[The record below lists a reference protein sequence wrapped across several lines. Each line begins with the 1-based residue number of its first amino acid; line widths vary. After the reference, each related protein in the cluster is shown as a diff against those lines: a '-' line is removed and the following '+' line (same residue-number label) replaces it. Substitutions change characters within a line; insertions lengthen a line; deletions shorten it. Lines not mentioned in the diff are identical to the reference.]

1 MKSKFA
7 RLQSILLLIVSMSL
21 FLGNQSW
28 AETTTINQE
37 KAKLV
42 GKFAKYV
49 TWPSNAIKAEFVI
62 GVYRDDEKHEY
73 FSNYF
78 KNRVVKGKN
87 ISVRMVETINE
98 AKKTNILYISAKEKG
113 FLTLAHFQM
122 NGSNVLMMT
131 EDSNERYKTMVD
143 ISYNQQQS
151 KLIFRIN
158 DSNIINTPLQ
168 VPDISV
174 LLNEKDDELAFND
187 NSTNS
192 QDASQTLNSTNS
204 QVPVQNE
211 FAIQNQ
217 LEQQKNTLSQLNQQL
232 SQNKEQYDLQLAEE
246 AKQLK
251 IAKAQNAKNNKQLKE
266 QKAKLRTLERKLKAQ
281 KSQMKADNQ
290 AATAGNDQ
298 TKEQEL
304 AIATLKE
311 QLKKQ
316 EEATTNSEI
325 QLATIIKKY
334 ENESSSGFQI
344 LFFIF
349 LIIAIVALAIA
360 YLMWKKAQNVLSQ
373 PQPRIE
379 PVIPVV
385 DKKSL
390 LLPVREAQLIK
401 SENFAALGYIA
412 TDITYAVGL
421 ALSDLQDGLVNAG
434 DTKNSTTLKPIVTLL
449 ENFNTIAAD
458 QDDTD
463 VQTFDLIAYMKNMMM
478 LYNFEFEQSDI
489 IYNYSGES
497 QLTIKSVPS
506 YIALILLNL
515 INNSLKH
522 AFDNNGNGIINLEVN
537 KSDDGGATITYS
549 DNGKGM
555 CKDTLEQ
562 VFIPFFTT
570 QEERGYVGV
579 GMTTTQELIKNKL
592 SGNIKLESQEG
603 KGTKVILTLP

>member
-37 KAKLV
+37 QAKLV

-49 TWPSNAIKAEFVI
+49 TWPSDAIKTEFVI

-87 ISVRMVETINE
+87 ISVRMVETVNE

-113 FLTLAHFQM
+113 FLTIAHFQM
-122 NGSNVLMMT
+122 SGSSVLMMT

-158 DSNIINTPLQ
+158 DSNILNTPLQ

-174 LLNEKDDELAFND
+174 LLNEKNDELAFND
-187 NSTNS
+187 SS
-192 QDASQTLNSTNS
+192 ASSTNS

-232 SQNKEQYDLQLAEE
+232 SLNKEEHDLQLAKE
-246 AKQLK
+246 AEKLK

-266 QKAKLRTLERKLKAQ
+266 QKSKLRALERKLKAQ

-311 QLKKQ
+311 ELKKQ
-316 EEATTNSEI
+316 EEATANSEI
-325 QLATIIKKY
+325 QLATIIKKH
-334 ENESSSGFQI
+334 EDESSSGFQI

-349 LIIAIVALAIA
+349 LIIAIVALVIA
-360 YLMWKKAQNVLSQ
+360 YLMWKKAQDVLSQ

-385 DKKSL
+385 DKKSA

-421 ALSDLQDGLVNAG
+421 ALSDLQDELVSAG

-463 VQTFDLIAYMKNMMM
+463 VQTFDLIAYMRNMMM

-506 YIALILLNL
+506 YIALVLLNL

-522 AFDNNGNGIINLEVN
+522 AFDNNGNGIINLDVK
-537 KSDDGGATITYS
+537 KSANGGATITYS
-549 DNGKGM
+549 DDGKGM
-555 CKDTLEQ
+555 NKDTLEK
-562 VFIPFFTT
+562 VFTPFFTT
-570 QEERGYVGV
+570 QEKREYVGV
-579 GMTTTQELIKNKL
+579 GMTTTHELIKNKL
-592 SGNIKLESQEG
+592 SGDIKLESQEG
-603 KGTKVILTLP
+603 KGTKVIITLP